1 MDRIGVTVECHGA
14 VDRLVICAQLR
25 HGIVDLI
32 AGIVIRGNAEGMGP
46 AGSAQFG
53 RIHDGAAAHHR
64 DGNAAPVGGGALPF
78 LRDGDLLLCVF
89 DIGDDI
95 ARCGG
100 QLDGRCDDTVASHRL
115 LHGHISDILAILVLG
130 RQLYGGIA
138 PAVPLGQLQRIHRR
152 FRRVVDRR
160 SVLGGAGHHINV
172 NGNRRAV
179 RGRAASGQPALGDG
193 EALLLRIAGV
203 PNDMGGIRGDLRA
216 AHIDLAPLHRDRRL
230 SVAEGRGNEAGR
242 GLGLSQGIAVLLTGG
257 DPRKQVVPI
266 AGAGVRDGLRA
277 GQRKGRAGQKIA
289 LAVLLLEV
297 QICIQALDLGDLEV
311 QNRQILRICNQIP
324 LLVDRVAL
332 TVREIIRQVSRTI
345 GQAILICACPGVI
358 QLHTIGQGIDKVIFL
373 TILDLVIVDPC
384 ACSMLIDRRDIIA
397 ERPNQGLAVR
407 TLAGHPV
414 ICLSGLLADKADVC
428 PHGIR
433 YFPCFGGN
441 FDERQVDI
449 KALNQLIGIGG
460 QLALIGHRIE
470 PQITIRGP
478 VDAHIGGEELRPRL
492 ADIVH
497 PFFRIGIG
505 LALVSRIACEAG
517 IDLGR
522 GTVLIGL
529 TVAQQK
535 HERHRPAQLIVV
547 RLFPEQAVQRAVRK
561 SQRVRHIG
569 PVALRGRVDAIDG
582 VHHAVVILAIR
593 PQRPVQSRHVDPDR
607 SRSGVQVD
615 QFRRSAELGQRHI
628 PMGDHVPIFIFGR
641 RGVLGCKGNGRLL
654 RGIHAGLV
662 LAGGC

>member
-1 MDRIGVTVECHGA
+1 
-14 VDRLVICAQLR
+14 
-25 HGIVDLI
+25 
-32 AGIVIRGNAEGMGP
+32 
-46 AGSAQFG
+46 
-53 RIHDGAAAHHR
+53 
-64 DGNAAPVGGGALPF
+64 
-78 LRDGDLLLCVF
+78 
-89 DIGDDI
+89 
-95 ARCGG
+95 
-100 QLDGRCDDTVASHRL
+100 
-115 LHGHISDILAILVLG
+115 
-130 RQLYGGIA
+130 
-138 PAVPLGQLQRIHRR
+138 
-152 FRRVVDRR
+152 
-160 SVLGGAGHHINV
+160 
-172 NGNRRAV
+172 
-179 RGRAASGQPALGDG
+179 
-193 EALLLRIAGV
+193 
-203 PNDMGGIRGDLRA
+203 MGGIRGDLRA
-216 AHIDLAPLHRDRRL
+216 AHIDLAPLHRNRRL
-230 SVAEGRGNEAGR
+230 SVAAGGGDKPCGRIL
-242 GLGLSQGIAVLLTGG
+242 LGQGIAVLLTGG

-407 TLAGHPV
+407 TLTGHPV

-470 PQITIRGP
+470 PQITCRRL
-478 VDAHIGGEELRPRL
+478 VDAHIGGEKLRPRL
-492 ADIVH
+492 ADVVH
-497 PFFRIGIG
+497 PFFRIQVGVIVGIPPISVVVRV
-505 LALVSRIACEAG
+505 AHKT
-517 IDLGR
+517 
-522 GTVLIGL
+522 TVNLRRSTCYVRL

-561 SQRVRHIG
+561 AQRVRHIG
-569 PVALRGRVDAIDG
+569 PVA
-582 VHHAVVILAIR
+582 
-593 PQRPVQSRHVDPDR
+593 P
-607 SRSGVQVD
+607 
-615 QFRRSAELGQRHI
+615 
-628 PMGDHVPIFIFGR
+628 
-641 RGVLGCKGNGRLL
+641 
-654 RGIHAGLV
+654 
-662 LAGGC
+662 